1 MILNFHSGPN
11 EISKIFIEREAE
23 EERELWLGKTGRERR
38 VIGFEDA

>member
-23 EERELWLGKTGRERR
+23 EESQRAVTREDRLRETCDWL
-38 VIGFEDA
+38 